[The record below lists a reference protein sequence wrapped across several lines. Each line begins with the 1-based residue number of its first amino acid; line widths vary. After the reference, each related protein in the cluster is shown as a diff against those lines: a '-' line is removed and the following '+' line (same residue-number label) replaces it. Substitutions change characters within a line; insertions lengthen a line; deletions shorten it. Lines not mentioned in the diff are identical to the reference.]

1 MYNISTP
8 PRPNQQ
14 LSQKIHIM
22 QLICCILV
30 VYIHY
35 NVTSEFPTVCGFN
48 TNWIQYF
55 IRHILGSLAVP
66 TFFCISG
73 YLFFQG
79 IETMKDVKEK
89 MKKRAKTLIIPYLIG
104 CFICFIITLFS
115 QEEPIEFL
123 QSKSVAE
130 QLFYIFFPRYNQP
143 LWYVRNLIL
152 IVLISPLLFYVRQ
165 LGFLVVLGIPAFILS
180 TVHFPYVICGQFIA
194 SVYWFMLGAYF
205 FWKPFNKY
213 LSFALLAYVIANLFF
228 FTPKGW
234 IEVETSLW
242 QIFGTTAGVVGLW
255 AFYDIIISKKFNLK
269 DHRFLKFCCLST
281 FFVYVYHMCLL
292 GKVCRLCTNICG
304 SGEIGSLVTFL
315 FAPLVTFCILV
326 ALFWIMNKYI
336 PQVLSVILGGRVP
349 NLKS

>member
-1 MYNISTP
+1 
-8 PRPNQQ
+8 
-14 LSQKIHIM
+14 M

-30 VYIHY
+30 VYIHC

-123 QSKSVAE
+123 QSKSVAK
-130 QLFYIFFPRYNQP
+130 QLFYIFFPGYNFP

-165 LGFLVVLGIPAFILS
+165 LGFLVVLGIQRLYYPQ
-180 TVHFPYVICGQFIA
+180 Y
-194 SVYWFMLGAYF
+194 
-205 FWKPFNKY
+205 
-213 LSFALLAYVIANLFF
+213 
-228 FTPKGW
+228 
-234 IEVETSLW
+234 TSL
-242 QIFGTTAGVVGLW
+242 
-255 AFYDIIISKKFNLK
+255 
-269 DHRFLKFCCLST
+269 
-281 FFVYVYHMCLL
+281 M
-292 GKVCRLCTNICG
+292 
-304 SGEIGSLVTFL
+304 L
-315 FAPLVTFCILV
+315 FADSSLQASIGLCWEPTSFGNHSINTSLLHSLPT
-326 ALFWIMNKYI
+326 
-336 PQVLSVILGGRVP
+336 
-349 NLKS
+349 